1 MAKSPILNVPNIL
14 SFIRVI
20 LVPAFVAALI
30 FMRDIEIWG
39 IVVSAVLYGLT
50 ALTDMLDGKIARKY
64 GLVTDFGKFIDP
76 LADKF
81 MVLGSMLAILV
92 WVFLRGEELFG
103 MIFVW
108 LVLIILFRELA
119 VTSLRLVVAGKK
131 TKVDLAANMMGK
143 LKTVSQM
150 VGTVVI
156 IVEPLVM
163 EYLFDTQRIASYAC
177 MAVMA
182 FTTIVSGW
190 NYFVGYLPHIVAD
203 DSTPES
209 APESAPESTPESTE
223 AK

>member
-1 MAKSPILNVPNIL
+1 MKKSPILNVPNIL
-14 SFIRVI
+14 SFIRVL

-30 FMRDIEIWG
+30 FMRDIEVWG
-39 IVVSAVLYGLT
+39 IVISAVLYGLT

-81 MVLGSMLAILV
+81 MVLGSMLAILA
-92 WVFLRGEELFG
+92 WMFLRGETVQG

-131 TKVDLAANMMGK
+131 KKVDLAANMMGK

-150 VGTVVI
+150 VGTVII
-156 IVEPLVM
+156 IVEPIIPFFSENHIL
-163 EYLFDTQRIASYAC
+163 SYVC
-177 MAVMA
+177 MAIMA
-182 FTTIVSGW
+182 FTTVVSGW
-190 NYFVGYLPHIVAD
+190 NYFVGYLPHIVATD
-203 DSTPES
+203 E
-209 APESAPESTPESTE
+209 E
-223 AK
+223 